1 MVKNIYMQQLV
12 MVYVQYL
19 NGKYLEMVIFCH
31 LKFYLHRKIVSGFLS
46 HYVNSVSR
54 STSTYIFCHMTY
66 LNHLMVFFYACK
78 YFTSINHA
86 LSNRISKDN
95 HISCWSSIYWI
106 LMYKER
112 VKAIYPKY
120 SKQVNIDYQWCLKI
134 PWGWNVALCCLSK
147 EKIHIILYSRT
158 LSF

>member
-1 MVKNIYMQQLV
+1 MQEIL
-12 MVYVQYL
+12 QY
-19 NGKYLEMVIFCH
+19 IFFNFYSWQFFCP
-31 LKFYLHRKIVSGFLS
+31 LKFYQNRKIVSGFLS

-112 VKAIYPKY
+112 VKAIYPKCFKHWPY
-120 SKQVNIDYQWCLKI
+120 TVADTIDCVCSEML
-134 PWGWNVALCCLSK
+134 N
-147 EKIHIILYSRT
+147 HR
-158 LSF
+158 

>member
-1 MVKNIYMQQLV
+1 MAPF
-12 MVYVQYL
+12 
-19 NGKYLEMVIFCH
+19 FCH
-31 LKFYLHRKIVSGFLS
+31 YNFYQNRKIVPGFLS

-106 LMYKER
+106 LIRYLMVLTDQADSSCFYFRMSWILMER
-112 VKAIYPKY
+112 HWFYFFCSLHLMQGLRSLKNWLLQKLSMKTFDQKFRFLIKNKY
-120 SKQVNIDYQWCLKI
+120 FS
-134 PWGWNVALCCLSK
+134 AL
-147 EKIHIILYSRT
+147 I
-158 LSF
+158 F